1 MLFEKSWRDTIIDNG
16 FYALKK
22 RKKKKKKKVI
32 SESDIPDAF
41 GLNKATDFVVPT
53 EEEDKNALDF

>member
-22 RKKKKKKKVI
+22 KKKKKVI
-32 SESDIPDAF
+32 YESYIPDAF
-41 GLNKATDFVVPT
+41 GLNKATDFVVFT

>member
-22 RKKKKKKKVI
+22 KKKNKVI
-32 SESDIPDAF
+32 SESYIPDAF
-41 GLNKATDFVVPT
+41 GLNKATDFVVFT